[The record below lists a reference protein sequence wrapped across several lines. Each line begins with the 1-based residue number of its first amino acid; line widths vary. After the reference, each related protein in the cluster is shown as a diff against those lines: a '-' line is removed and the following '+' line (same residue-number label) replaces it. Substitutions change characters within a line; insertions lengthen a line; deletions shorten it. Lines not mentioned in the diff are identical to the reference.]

1 MDPINW
7 HSCCFLLFGL
17 LAGGFAIAV
26 AVSNDIVRMAIYLV
40 FSLAAVAG
48 LFLLAG
54 ADFVGAM
61 QIMVYVGGTVVLI
74 AFGVMLT
81 ARTKL
86 ASLRARGSQWVLAT
100 VVAGCLLVMLFQA
113 AVSVEEWHGPG
124 ENRETA
130 VESDLKTAEPIGLGL
145 MGIRVDR
152 LEQPNPDD
160 EFAPTRQAGM
170 SGYLLPFEIISVH
183 LLVVLIGAAF
193 LARAK
198 WRKG

>member
-1 MDPINW
+1 MDAINW
-7 HSCCFLLFGL
+7 HSCCFLLFGF
-17 LAGGFAIAV
+17 LAGGFAVAV

-48 LFLLAG
+48 LFILAG

-81 ARTKL
+81 ARSRV

-100 VVAGCLLVMLFQA
+100 VVAGCLLVLLFQA
-113 AVSVEEWHGPG
+113 AVSVEAWHGPSVTP
-124 ENRETA
+124 EA
-130 VESDLKTAEPIGLGL
+130 VAASELETAEPIGLGL
-145 MGIRVDR
+145 MGVRVDR
-152 LEQPNPDD
+152 LEETDPD
-160 EFAPTRQAGM
+160 RRAGM
-170 SGYLLPFEIISVH
+170 SGYLLAFEIVSVH

-193 LARAK
+193 LARAR
-198 WRKG
+198 WQKG

>member
-48 LFLLAG
+48 LFLSTG
-54 ADFVGAM
+54 ADLVGAM

-81 ARTKL
+81 ARTKIDT
-86 ASLRARGSQWVLAT
+86 LRARGSQWVLAT

-113 AVSVEEWHGPG
+113 AISVKAWHGP
-124 ENRETA
+124 ESTPETA
-130 VESDLKTAEPIGLGL
+130 AASELETSKPIGLSL
-145 MGIRVDR
+145 MGVRPDQ
-152 LEQPNPDD
+152 LEEPD
-160 EFAPTRQAGM
+160 PVRRAGM
-170 SGYLLPFEIISVH
+170 SGYLLAFEIVSVH